1 MITIYHGEL
10 HNALEGLD
18 VTKINSAYGTR
29 SCRNLTQDNNHLDCG
44 ECNVCAAYCD
54 VCGVWYSL
62 DEPCEFH

>member
-1 MITIYHGEL
+1 MKRPTYRNSRIQPNEYIT
-10 HNALEGLD
+10 
-18 VTKINSAYGTR
+18 AYGTR
-29 SCRNLTQDNNHLDCG
+29 SCRKLTQDNNHLDCG